1 MFSSSAISRTRNG
14 RHLKTLILAAAI
26 ALASPALAQQWL
38 NQQQLDNALQT
49 YAVDQQLNALAAQ
62 ARRDNQN
69 TFNQNPIFN
78 QRPAYS
84 GCTPAMWAWCH

>member
-1 MFSSSAISRTRNG
+1 M
-14 RHLKTLILAAAI
+14 KTLILAAAAAI
-26 ALASPALAQQWL
+26 ALATPALAWDNNQL
-38 NQQQLDNALQT
+38 NDAIQT
-49 YAVDQQLNALAAQ
+49 YEVDQQLNNLAAQ

-78 QRPAYS
+78 QRPAS

>member
-1 MFSSSAISRTRNG
+1 MKETDDMNTVEKLLIAMALALAI
-14 RHLKTLILAAAI
+14 
-26 ALASPALAQQWL
+26 ASPALAWDN
-38 NQQQLDNALQT
+38 NQFSDALQT
-49 YAVDQQLNALAAQ
+49 YQVDQQLNANAAQ

-78 QRPAYS
+78 QQRSS